1 MIDVVALLERLGIE
15 PTGQTGDEIQAHCPG
30 HEERTGKA
38 DDHPSWSINAETG
51 AHLCF
56 SCQYR
61 GGLATL
67 VATVNGYGWDDA
79 EAYLRDLQSH
89 EARAE
94 DVLRMM
100 QQVRERPAHEPE
112 TVWVQ
117 PESAL
122 ALFVS
127 PPSWALRARRL
138 TGDAA
143 EEYGVLWDHRRDL
156 WITPL
161 RERYTGRLLGWQE
174 KGQTK
179 RFFNNRPKGMQK
191 SKTLFG
197 WHAAI
202 ESDTAVVVES
212 PLDAVRLASA
222 GVPGAMAFCGAKVSD
237 EQYELLRHFRKI
249 VVAFDNPKVDAAGRQ
264 AAHAMRK
271 EAKARGLPVHFFAY
285 GDTETKDVGDMTDK
299 RVWWGLDNAVHWM
312 FGPKAV
318 AA

>member
-1 MIDVVALLERLGIE
+1 MIDVSALLERLGIE
-15 PTGQTGDEIQAHCPG
+15 PAGHSGDEITAHCPG

-51 AHLCF
+51 MHLCF
-56 SCQYR
+56 SCGYK

-67 VATVNGYGWDDA
+67 VATVNGTGWDDA
-79 EAYLRDLQSH
+79 EAYLRDLQSD

-94 DVLRMM
+94 DVLRRIR
-100 QQVRERPAHEPE
+100 QVRTQPVGEPE
-112 TVWVQ
+112 TIWVQ
-117 PESAL
+117 PESKL
-122 ALFVS
+122 ALFVT

-143 EEYGVLWDHRRDL
+143 EEYGVLWDHRRDV

-179 RFFNNRPKGMQK
+179 RYFNNRPKGMQK

-197 WHAAI
+197 WHAAAS
-202 ESDTAVVVES
+202 SDTAVVVES

-222 GVPGAMAFCGAKVSD
+222 GVSGAMAFCGAKVSD
-237 EQYELLRHFRKI
+237 EQYELLRQFRKVI
-249 VVAFDNPKVDAAGRQ
+249 VAFDNPKLDTAGRH

-271 EAKARGLPVHFFAY
+271 AAKEMSLPVYFFAY
-285 GDTETKDVGDMTDK
+285 GDREVKDVGDMTDK
-299 RVWWGLDNAVHWM
+299 RVWWGLENAVHWVY
-312 FGPKAV
+312 GPQAV